1 MRILE
6 KNNTVFH
13 LYDSIEEMPAV
24 LHNEFNIA
32 LLESEGIGF
41 GIESLKTHNQ
51 KILDFLNFK
60 SYDFALEQAKNQ
72 HFCLVNIEKN
82 YNPKRAAFCH
92 LIYSIDDKQPVS
104 RNVDYLFGQI
114 QAIDDETIEM
124 FVEDI
129 KKKSAP
135 N

>member
-1 MRILE
+1 MRVLE

-60 SYDFALEQAKNQ
+60 NYAFALEQAKNQ

-92 LIYSIDDKQPVS
+92 LICSIDGKQPVT
-104 RNVDYLFGQI
+104 RNVEYLSGLI
-114 QAIDDETIEM
+114 QLIDDETIERL
-124 FVEDI
+124 VEEI
-129 KKKSAP
+129 KKKLMP